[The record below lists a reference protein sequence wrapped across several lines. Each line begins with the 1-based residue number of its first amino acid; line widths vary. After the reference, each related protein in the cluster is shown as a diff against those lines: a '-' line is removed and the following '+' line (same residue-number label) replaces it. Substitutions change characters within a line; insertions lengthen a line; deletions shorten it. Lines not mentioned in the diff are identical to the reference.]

1 MKVINFRKILTIL
14 IDVSLFL
21 IVITFYFSYKI
32 ANIAILL
39 LIVSWFLKKVFF
51 FERLSFNLSGKLD
64 KLIFLSYILF
74 FTWHLIAVIF
84 SENIAEAWKNVESKF
99 VLLLFPIVLLE
110 IGLSQKTI
118 SQLLKTFIFSSAICT
133 IYLLF
138 GSFANYTTNG
148 ELLTYH
154 DFTNQLNFHAVFYSY
169 YVFLGLLLIVFFLN
183 QKNLDGK
190 QKGLLIF
197 SLIILTT
204 GLVVAASKNVMLVTL
219 LIFISW
225 FGKKILTRNLKLKEI
240 GFLIVITVGSM
251 IAIYQLESVK
261 NRVVELTQLNG
272 IENLDKVKNDNY
284 LVLEDIL
291 EFNGT
296 SLRLTLWYIGVR
308 ELDKKDS
315 WLLGLT
321 PGDQKQLLNVE
332 FERVGIH
339 PHYYGYNLH
348 NQFIQTLVES
358 GIVGLLIYLIWQLL
372 YFIKSIKSRNYLLL
386 SFIAAFFIFQQTESI
401 IERSKGI
408 VFFVFF
414 LILLQQVKSEPNET
428 SNPRY

>member
-84 SENIAEAWKNVESKF
+84 SENTAEAWKNVESKF

-118 SQLLKTFIFSSAICT
+118 AQLLKTFIFSSAICT

-183 QKNLDGK
+183 QKKLDGK

-219 LIFISW
+219 LIFIIW
-225 FGKKILTRNLKLKEI
+225 FGKKMLTRNLKLNEI

-321 PGDQKQLLNVE
+321 PGDQKQLLNAE

-348 NQFIQTLVES
+348 NQFVQTLVES

>member
-74 FTWHLIAVIF
+74 FTWH
-84 SENIAEAWKNVESKF
+84 
-99 VLLLFPIVLLE
+99 
-110 IGLSQKTI
+110 
-118 SQLLKTFIFSSAICT
+118 
-133 IYLLF
+133 
-138 GSFANYTTNG
+138 
-148 ELLTYH
+148 
-154 DFTNQLNFHAVFYSY
+154 FHAVFYSY

-183 QKNLDGK
+183 QKKLDGK

-219 LIFISW
+219 LIFIIW
-225 FGKKILTRNLKLKEI
+225 FGKKMLTRNLKLNEI

-321 PGDQKQLLNVE
+321 PGDQKQLLNAE

-348 NQFIQTLVES
+348 NQFVQTLVES